1 MLKNISAKL
10 ELITH
15 VIPKS
20 NNAHGACSL
29 DEPQPKFFPA
39 INIFELL
46 KKISAKLELIT
57 HVIPKSNKAHGACSL
72 DEPQPKFFPAIKIF
86 EFV

>member
-1 MLKNISAKL
+1 MLKNISAKV

-39 INIFELL
+39 IKIFELL
-46 KKISAKLELIT
+46 NGFLFKMKLFI
-57 HVIPKSNKAHGACSL
+57 IIL
-72 DEPQPKFFPAIKIF
+72 DLM
-86 EFV
+86 